1 MDPRLR
7 GDDSGLMG
15 FLASRTA
22 RIKPSASSGAA
33 QRARELRAAG
43 RDIVNLG
50 QGEPDFPT
58 PDHIIEAAT
67 KAMRAGETRYTDTD
81 GTPQLK
87 EAVAAKFLREN
98 GLRYT
103 TKDIS
108 IGSGGKQVIFNALM
122 ATLDAGDEVVIPA
135 PHWVS
140 YPEMVAFAD
149 GTPVVVQTENFKLTP
164 ARLEAAI
171 TPRTKW
177 LILNAPSNPAGAVYS
192 EAELRALAAVLE
204 RHRQVWVLS
213 DDMYEHILFD
223 GRRYATMAQAAPQ
236 LAERTLT
243 VNGVSKAYAMTGWRI
258 GYGAGPAHLIK
269 AMAVLQSQST
279 ANPSSIGQA
288 AAVAALTGP
297 QDIVRMRCAEFER
310 RRDAIGPKL
319 GAIPGLAC
327 EMPAGAFYFYVSCA
341 GLMGKKLKQDTD
353 VALYLLDQGVALV
366 AGTPYGLSPYFR
378 VSFATSMEN
387 LDEACRRIAGA
398 VGKLA

>member
-1 MDPRLR
+1 
-7 GDDSGLMG
+7 MG

-98 GLRYT
+98 GLRFA
-103 TKDIS
+103 TKEIS
-108 IGSGGKQVIFNALM
+108 IGCGGKQVIFNALM
-122 ATLDAGDEVVIPA
+122 ATLDAGDEVVVPA

-164 ARLEAAI
+164 ATLEAAI
-171 TPRTKW
+171 TSRTKW

-236 LAERTLT
+236 LAERTLS

-297 QDIVRMRCAEFER
+297 QEIVHLRCAEFER

-341 GLMGKKLKQDTD
+341 RLIGKRFPSDED
-353 VALYLLDQGVALV
+353 VARYLLEEGVALV

-387 LDEACRRIAGA
+387 LDEACRRIARA
-398 VGKLA
+398 VAKLA

>member
-1 MDPRLR
+1 MA
-7 GDDSGLMG
+7 

-58 PDHIIEAAT
+58 PEHIIEAAAR
-67 KAMRAGETRYTDTD
+67 AMRDGQTRYTDTD

-87 EAVAAKFLREN
+87 EAVCAKFLREN
-98 GLRYT
+98 DLRYT
-103 TKDIS
+103 TKEIS

-122 ATLDAGDEVVIPA
+122 ATLDAGDEVIIPA
-135 PHWVS
+135 PYWVS
-140 YPEMVAFAD
+140 YPEMVSFAE
-149 GTPVVVQTENFKLTP
+149 GTPVTVRTDKSFKLTP
-164 ARLEAAI
+164 EALERAI

-192 EAELRALAAVLE
+192 EAELRGLAAVLE
-204 RHRQVWVLS
+204 RHPQVWILS
-213 DDMYEHILFD
+213 DDMYEHIVFD

-236 LAERTLT
+236 LAARTLT
-243 VNGVSKAYAMTGWRI
+243 VNGVSKAYSMTGWRI
-258 GYGAGPAHLIK
+258 GYGAGPAPLIK
-269 AMAVLQSQST
+269 AMAILQSQST
-279 ANPSSIGQA
+279 ANPSSVGQA
-288 AAVAALTGP
+288 AAVAALNGP
-297 QDIVRMRCAEFER
+297 QEIVRSRCAEFER

-319 GAIPGLAC
+319 AAIPGLGC
-327 EMPAGAFYFYVSCA
+327 TMPDGAFYFYVSCA
-341 GLMGKKLKQDTD
+341 GLIGRRFKDDLE
-353 VALYLLDQGVALV
+353 VSSYLLDEGVALV
-366 AGTPYGLSPYFR
+366 AGTPYGVSPYFR

-398 VGKLA
+398 VRKLD

>member
-1 MDPRLR
+1 M
-7 GDDSGLMG
+7 
-15 FLASRTA
+15 
-22 RIKPSASSGAA
+22 
-33 QRARELRAAG
+33 
-43 RDIVNLG
+43 
-50 QGEPDFPT
+50 
-58 PDHIIEAAT
+58 
-67 KAMRAGETRYTDTD
+67 
-81 GTPQLK
+81 
-87 EAVAAKFLREN
+87 
-98 GLRYT
+98 
-103 TKDIS
+103 
-108 IGSGGKQVIFNALM
+108 
-122 ATLDAGDEVVIPA
+122 
-135 PHWVS
+135 
-140 YPEMVAFAD
+140 
-149 GTPVVVQTENFKLTP
+149 
-164 ARLEAAI
+164 
-171 TPRTKW
+171 
-177 LILNAPSNPAGAVYS
+177 YS

-236 LAERTLT
+236 LAGRTLT

-258 GYGAGPAHLIK
+258 GYGAGPAQLIK

-297 QDIVRMRCAEFER
+297 QDIVRTRCAEFER

-319 GAIPGLAC
+319 AAIPGLAC

-341 GLMGKKLKQDTD
+341 GLMGKKLKQDTE
-353 VALYLLDQGVALV
+353 VALYLLDEGVALV

-398 VGKLA
+398 VGKL